1 MYGTY
6 RRSST
11 PNFWRLQHLNI
22 LNNVELIPADTLDS
36 ASIGKVLRQSNP
48 DEVYH
53 LAAQS
58 FVASSFDQP
67 LYTGDVTGFGTLR
80 ILDEIKKFNSKIRFY
95 QASSSEMYGNE
106 SSSIK
111 NENSPFHPT
120 SPYAVA
126 KLYAHWITKMYRE
139 AYNMFA
145 VSGILFNHESPL
157 RGLEFVTRKISNGV
171 AKISLGLEKDLK
183 IGNMD
188 AMRDWGYAPEYVE
201 GIWMMLQQQKP
212 DDCLLATNESHSV
225 KELVEIACDIAGISQ
240 SKIISS
246 TKHYR
251 PSDVNILQGD
261 FSKAKKN
268 LKWKPKTKFKK
279 LIKIMVEEDIQRW
292 QRWLKGEQFSWDAP
306 TVNSNL

>member
-1 MYGTY
+1 VYGTY

-11 PNFWRLQHLNI
+11 PNFWRLQHLDI
-22 LNNVELIPADTLDS
+22 LNDVKLISADTLDS
-36 ASIGKVLRQSNP
+36 ASMGEVLRKSNP

-58 FVASSFDQP
+58 FVAASFDQP
-67 LYTGDVTGFGTLR
+67 LYTSDVTGFGTLR
-80 ILDEIKKFNSKIRFY
+80 ILDEIKKFNSKIKFY

-106 SSSIK
+106 RTSIK

-120 SPYAVA
+120 SPYAIS

-139 AYNMFA
+139 AYSMFA

-183 IGNMD
+183 IGNAD
-188 AMRDWGYAPEYVE
+188 ALRDWGYAPEYVE
-201 GIWMMLQQQKP
+201 GMWMMLQQKKS
-212 DDCLLATNESHSV
+212 DDYLLATNESHSV
-225 KELVEIACDIAGISQ
+225 RELVEIACDVAGILQ

-246 TKHYR
+246 KKNYR
-251 PSDVNILQGD
+251 SLDVNMLQGD
-261 FSKAKKN
+261 YSKAKKN

-292 QRWLKGEQFSWDAP
+292 QKWLKGEQFPWDAA
-306 TVNSNL
+306 TVNNNL